1 MTETLNGPD
10 FKRFL
15 FDLSNRV
22 QQSKGEFDAM
32 DAACGDGDFGS
43 TMAAAFGLAAKALEG
58 ARDDDVGAILTA
70 AGNSILS
77 SAGGTSGPIFGA
89 FFIEAGKAVKGRA
102 EVGLQDLTLMLDES
116 TKRIQL
122 LGGADVGDKTLID
135 ALVPALN
142 ALKEA
147 ANTATKLRTAL
158 DQTAEAAS
166 SGCESTKQMIAKK
179 GRARYLGEQTRGFV
193 DPGAYLVSLTFA
205 TLAMTKKR

>member
-1 MTETLNGPD
+1 
-10 FKRFL
+10 
-15 FDLSNRV
+15 
-22 QQSKGEFDAM
+22 M

-43 TMAAAFGLAAKALEG
+43 TMAAAFGQAAKATEG
-58 ARDDDVGAILTA
+58 ARDDDVGAILTV

-77 SAGGTSGPIFGA
+77 TAGGTSGPIFGA

-102 EVGLQDLTLMLDES
+102 EVGLQDLTLMLFES
-116 TKRIQL
+116 TKRIQV
-122 LGGADVGDKTLID
+122 LGGAEVGEKTLID

-147 ANTATKLRTAL
+147 ANAAAPLRTAL
-158 DQTAEAAS
+158 DRAAEAAS
-166 SGCESTKQMIAKK
+166 SGCESTKYMIAKK